1 MGRACGVFGGNERC
15 VQDFCWGNLRERDHL
30 EDRGV
35 DGRIMLNLMFKKL
48 DGEARTGLTSLR
60 IGEGRGLL

>member
-1 MGRACGVFGGNERC
+1 
-15 VQDFCWGNLRERDHL
+15 
-30 EDRGV
+30 
-35 DGRIMLNLMFKKL
+35 MFKKL